1 MIRHR
6 ISGFLCVVLTVSA
19 TCHARPSQIEPP
31 SLAERVLAGELPPL
45 SGRLPIHPN
54 VLTNLHAEWTPGR
67 YGGEL
72 RTLAGRSKDVRLMVV
87 YGYARLVGYDQ
98 NYRLVP
104 DILENI
110 EVAEGRS
117 FTLHLREGHRWSD
130 GRRFTSED
138 FRYYW
143 EDVATHGELSTF
155 GPPAALLVNGE
166 APHFEVLSESAVRYT
181 WSKPNP
187 FFLPALAAARPETIY
202 APAHYLKQ
210 FHARYSDPERL
221 ATLARTER
229 RRNWVAVHFD
239 RFKPYRNTNPELPTL
254 QPWINTTRQPAP
266 RFVFVR
272 NPFFHRV
279 DGEGRQLP
287 YIDRVVMD
295 VVDPKLIP
303 IKAGAGD
310 SDLQARGLNFG
321 DYAFVKQSER
331 RGRIRLLLWD
341 TTKGANI
348 ALYPNLNVV
357 DPVWRTIVRD
367 VRFRRALSLATD
379 RDEINQVFFF
389 GLARPGNDTV
399 VPASPLFHPEYRYV
413 WAEYDLDEAN
423 ALLDELG
430 LKRRKRKGIRQLPD
444 GRPMEII
451 VETAGENPEEV
462 DILQL
467 IAATW
472 RKVGVKL
479 FTKPIQREVFRNRIY
494 AGKTVMSVWGG
505 LENGLPTPD
514 MSPRELAPTRQDQ
527 YQWPKWGQFY
537 ETGTDVGEPP
547 SLPEAQELL
556 KLNERWL
563 VQPSTRGRA
572 RVWHRMLEIRADQ
585 VFTIG
590 IVSGVPQPVVV
601 NDRLR
606 NVPTEGI
613 YNWDPGAHFGIYS
626 PDTFWFAEE

>member
-1 MIRHR
+1 MIPHR
-6 ISGFLCVVLTVSA
+6 LTGFLSVLLTASSM
-19 TCHARPSQIEPP
+19 CHAQQIWTEPP
-31 SLAERVLAGELPPL
+31 SLVGQVQAGQLPPL
-45 SGRLPIHPN
+45 GERLPKFPN
-54 VLTNLHAEWTPGR
+54 VMTNLHTEWSPGR

-72 RTLAGRSKDVRLMVV
+72 RTLVGRSQDVRLAVV

-98 NYRLVP
+98 SYRLVP
-104 DILENI
+104 DILERV
-110 EVAEGRS
+110 EVVEGRS

-130 GRRFTSED
+130 GWPFTTED

-143 EDVATHGELSTF
+143 EDIATHEELSTF
-155 GPPAALLVNGE
+155 GPPVALLVDGE
-166 APHFEVLSESAVRYT
+166 APRFDVLSETAVRYT

-187 FFLPALAAARPETIY
+187 FFLPALAAARPEPIY

-210 FHARYSDPERL
+210 FHARYSDPEQL
-221 ATLARTER
+221 AALAESER

-239 RFKPYRNTNPELPTL
+239 RFKPYRNTNPDLPTL
-254 QPWINTTRQPAP
+254 QPWVNTTRQPAP
-266 RFVFVR
+266 RFVLVR

-310 SDLQARGLNFG
+310 SDLQARGLSFG
-321 DYAFVKQSER
+321 DYAFIKKSENR
-331 RGRIRLLLWD
+331 ARIRLLLWD

-348 ALYPNLNVV
+348 ALHPNLNVV
-357 DPVWRTIVRD
+357 DPVWRAIVRD
-367 VRFRRALSLATD
+367 VRFRRALSLATN
-379 RDEINQVFFF
+379 RNEVNKVFFF

-399 VPASPLFHPEYRYV
+399 VPASPLFRPEYRYA
-413 WAEYDLDEAN
+413 WARFDLDEAN
-423 ALLDELG
+423 ALLDEIG
-430 LKRRKRKGIRQLPD
+430 LERSKLDGIRRLPD
-444 GRPMEII
+444 GRRLEII

-462 DILQL
+462 DILEL
-467 IAATW
+467 IADTW
-472 RKVGVKL
+472 RKIGVKL
-479 FTKPIQREVFRNRIY
+479 FTKPMQREVFRNRIY

-537 ETGTDVGEPP
+537 ETGSDVGEPP
-547 SLPEAQELL
+547 NLPEARELL
-556 KLNERWL
+556 ALNERWL
-563 VQPSTRGRA
+563 AQSSTLARL
-572 RVWHRMLEIRADQ
+572 RVWRRMLDIRADQ

-601 NDRLR
+601 STRLR
-606 NVPTEGI
+606 NVPTRGI
-613 YNWDPGAHFGIYS
+613 YNWDPGAHFGLYR